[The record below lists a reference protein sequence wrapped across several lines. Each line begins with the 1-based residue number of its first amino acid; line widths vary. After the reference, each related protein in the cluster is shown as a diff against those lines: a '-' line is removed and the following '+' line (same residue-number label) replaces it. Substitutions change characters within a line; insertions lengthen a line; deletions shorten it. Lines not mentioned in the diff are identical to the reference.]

1 MGHFTL
7 NSHRRIINAPAPSLQ
22 VEGKSP
28 IYWAWGESKID
39 KNQIQIVFLLI
50 LFLL

>member
-1 MGHFTL
+1 MRYFTL
-7 NSHRRIINAPAPSLQ
+7 NSPCRIIDAPRPSLQ

-39 KNQIQIVFLLI
+39 KINFK
-50 LFLL
+50 